1 MQEPPIFLHGL
12 VDGQLTPEEQQE
24 AQRQLKAQP
33 ELNHELQWA
42 QTGKELLR
50 TRCRSEFDRAAWNK
64 CVQRLDAI
72 DKTRSTE
79 RFVTRHAWALSAAC
93 LAIIIIGATANR
105 ISPNRTLSATQV
117 ATFLAPWSGGQGES
131 RGTNLEAAQSLDL
144 SGYQIIRE
152 DRAMLDQHPVLR
164 LSLRDQLGGLVL
176 VGVQGTHQLPGV
188 EQAAAINGFRTG
200 QVNGVPCV
208 SWHMRGQTFLLAG
221 NRPDREL
228 LELAGRMIR

>member
-1 MQEPPIFLHGL
+1 MQEQPTFLHGL

-24 AQRQLKAQP
+24 AQKQLRANP

-50 TRCRSEFDRAAWNK
+50 TRCRNEFDQAAWK
-64 CVQRLDAI
+64 QCVLRLDSI
-72 DKTRSTE
+72 DKARTTE
-79 RFVTRHAWALSAAC
+79 RFVTRNAWALCAAC
-93 LAIIIIGATANR
+93 FAVIVIGATANR

-117 ATFLAPWSGGQGES
+117 ATFLAPWSGGQGQTS
-131 RGTNLEAAQSLDL
+131 GLDLETAKSLDL
-144 SGYQIIRE
+144 TGYQVMRE
-152 DRAMLDQHPVLR
+152 DRAMLDEQPVIR

-176 VGVQGTHQLPGV
+176 VGVKGNHQLPGV
-188 EQAAAINGFRTG
+188 EQDSGVRGFRTG

-208 SWHMRGQTFLLAG
+208 SWHMQGQTFLLAG

-228 LELAGRMIR
+228 LELAERMIR